1 MRKNKIISNSI
12 IKSQFKYFPPVWMFC
27 SRRSNSLGNN
37 VHERALRIVYD
48 DHSSSYSKL
57 LMTKNERYIH
67 QQNINVL
74 IKKLKVWKRSLSL
87 SLINGIFHVCE
98 INYNLRNFQKIENSK
113 KKTVKMNL
121 ETSKWISYRVPQLR
135 KLVQTEIKDTP
146 SLSTLK
152 KK

>member
-1 MRKNKIISNSI
+1 MRKNKINSNSI
-12 IKSQFKYFPPVWMFC
+12 IKSQFKYCPPVCRFW

-37 VHERALRIVYD
+37 VHERGLRIVYD
-48 DHSSSYSKL
+48 DHSSSYSEL

>member
-12 IKSQFKYFPPVWMFC
+12 IKSQFKYCPPVWRFW

-37 VHERALRIVYD
+37 VHERGLRIIYD
-48 DHSSSYSKL
+48 GHSSSYSEL

-67 QQNINVL
+67 QQNINFL
-74 IKKLKVWKRSLSL
+74 IKKLNDLSL

-98 INYNLRNFQKIENSK
+98 INYNLRHFQKIENSK
-113 KKTVKMNL
+113 KN
-121 ETSKWISYRVPQLR
+121 SKNESRASKSISYRVPQLR
-135 KLVQTEIKDTP
+135 KLVPTEIKDTP